1 MSEEENNVIELSEYL
16 EKEQDA
22 FKEIIG
28 NVVMVIEEES
38 CSYQI
43 VYLDKDENPINI
55 TKDMIE
61 TTITRL
67 FEFID
72 VLCEEYDLEY

>member
-1 MSEEENNVIELSEYL
+1 MSEDKDNVIELSEYL
-16 EKEQDA
+16 EKEQSVL
-22 FKEIIG
+22 ENVVG
-28 NVVMVIEEES
+28 NIVMVIEEET

-55 TKDMIE
+55 TTEMIE